1 MHFDAK
7 LIEVA
12 FSLPNN
18 RDRSLRLLTLCSVLA
33 LAGITAGCAAT
44 SPINST
50 ASSQSSGQIAVA
62 VPGLAAKVGVA
73 YNAVPSVSGGRAPYR
88 FVPENGILPPGLS
101 LNPSTGSISGIP
113 TVAGEY
119 NFNLSVSDLPWH
131 DTGSAPVRIII
142 AAGGNGQTATISV
155 FPGTPTVTSQGILQF
170 SASVTGTSNTAVLWS
185 ASAGTI
191 TSSGQFT
198 APKVTSNTSVTVTV
212 TSATDQSLR
221 AATMVTVTP
230 MAQLAITTSVLAE
243 SNVGISYS
251 APLSAIGGA
260 LPYQWSL
267 SSGTLPSGIRLQ
279 SSGVVAGTTSV
290 SGSYTFTA
298 KVTDSTGN
306 SSTRALTLS
315 VSSLSASGFD
325 GPAAL
330 PQVFIHTAMANTPAP
345 GTTIAVNSGGDLQSA
360 LNSANCGDTVTLQAG
375 ATFTGVFTFPAKS
388 CDDNHWV
395 IVRTSSDDSLL
406 PAEGSRLT
414 PCYAGV
420 ASLPSRPAFHCAST
434 ANVLAKLVMAGNS
447 NGPILFASGAIHY
460 RLVGLEVTRTA
471 GTGIVY
477 ALSSIVTGGSAN
489 NLILDRMWLHGTAQ
503 DETNKGV
510 ELGGSSYVSVID
522 SFLTDFHCIS
532 STGTCVD
539 AIAIGGGEGNPIGPF
554 KIADNFLESS
564 GENVIF
570 GGAAATITPADI
582 EISHNHFFKP
592 MTWMLGQPGYVG
604 GANGNPFVVKNLC
617 EFKNAQRVLME
628 ANILENSWGG
638 FSQEGFAV
646 LITPKNQASTNSS
659 DNLCPICQVTDV
671 TIRYNTMS
679 HLGAGLQ
686 VANVLSDNGGAAL
699 DGQRYSIHD
708 ITIDDIDGVKYGGT
722 GRIAEVMT
730 EAPAPL
736 LQNVA
741 INHVT
746 AFTTANNSGMFS
758 VGGQITPQMA
768 NVTFTNSIFYAGQYP
783 IWSTGGGLTN
793 CAYYD
798 KPLTTLS
805 SCFGTQSF
813 GSNAVIASP
822 SAFPPSLWPSGN
834 FFPASP
840 SAVQF
845 VNYNNGNGGNYELM
859 STSPYH
865 NAGTDGKDL

>member
-1 MHFDAK
+1 MVPQLRSEVVCMHSDAK
-7 LIEVA
+7 LMEVA
-12 FSLPNN
+12 SSLLNG
-18 RDRSLRLLTLCSVLA
+18 RDRSLRLLTLCFVLA
-33 LAGITAGCAAT
+33 LAGITGGCAAT
-44 SPINST
+44 SPI
-50 ASSQSSGQIAVA
+50 AR
-62 VPGLAAKVGVA
+62 
-73 YNAVPSVSGGRAPYR
+73 SVSQ
-88 FVPENGILPPGLS
+88 
-101 LNPSTGSISGIP
+101 
-113 TVAGEY
+113 
-119 NFNLSVSDLPWH
+119 
-131 DTGSAPVRIII
+131 
-142 AAGGNGQTATISV
+142 QTATISV
-155 FPGTPTVTSQGILQF
+155 SPATPTVASQAVLRF
-170 SASVTGTSNTAVLWS
+170 SANVTGTADTAVLWS
-185 ASAGTI
+185 ANAGTI
-191 TSSGQFT
+191 TISGQFT
-198 APKVTSNTSVTVTV
+198 APKVTRNTSVMVTV
-212 TSATDQSLR
+212 TGATDPSLH
-221 AATMVTVTP
+221 ATTMVTVTP
-230 MAQLAITTSVLAE
+230 LAQLAIITSVLPE
-243 SNVGISYS
+243 SNVGASYS
-251 APLSAIGGA
+251 APLSAIGGV

-267 SSGTLPSGIRLQ
+267 SSGTLPPGIQLQ

-290 SGSYTFTA
+290 SGSYPFTA
-298 KVTDSTGN
+298 KVIDSAG
-306 SSTRALTLS
+306 SIFTRALTLS

-325 GPAAL
+325 GPAEL
-330 PQVFIHTAMANTPAP
+330 PRVYIQTAMANTPAP
-345 GTTIAVNSGGDLQSA
+345 GTTITVNSGGDLQSA

-395 IVRTSSDDSLL
+395 IVRTSADDSLL

-420 ASLPSRPAFHCAST
+420 ASLPGRPAFQCAST
-434 ANVLAKLVMAGNS
+434 ADVLAKLVYAGNS
-447 NGPILFASGAIHY
+447 NGPILFASGANHY
-460 RLVGLEVTRTA
+460 RLIGLEATRTA
-471 GTGIVY
+471 GNGIVY
-477 ALSSIVTGGSAN
+477 ALASLAVGGTAN
-489 NLILDRMWLHGTAQ
+489 NLIFDRMWLHGTAK

-539 AIAIGGGEGNPIGPF
+539 AIAIGGGVGNPVGPF

-570 GGAAATITPADI
+570 GGAQGTITPADI
-582 EISHNHFFKP
+582 EISRNHFFKP
-592 MTWMLGQPGYVG
+592 MTWMRGQPGYVG

-628 ANILENSWGG
+628 ANILEDSWGG

-646 LITPKNQASTNSS
+646 LITPKNQAASNSS
-659 DNLCPICQVTDV
+659 GNLCPNCQVTDV

-686 VANVLSDNGGAAL
+686 IANVLSDNGGAAL

-708 ITIDDIDGVKYGGT
+708 ITIDDIDAVKYAGIGKL
-722 GRIAEVMT
+722 AEVMT
-730 EAPAPL
+730 LAPAPL

-746 AFTTANNSGMFS
+746 AFTTANTSGMFS

-783 IWSTGGGLTN
+783 IWSTGGGATN

-798 KPLTTLS
+798 KPLTTLD

-813 GSNAVIASP
+813 QNNAVIASP
-822 SAFPPSLWPSGN
+822 SAFPPSLWPTGN

-840 SAVQF
+840 SVVQF
-845 VNYNNGNGGNYELM
+845 VNYNNGNGGNYELL

-865 NAGTDGKDL
+865 HAGTDGKDLGADVSTIQSETAGVY